1 MTYTDKEIQRLLD
14 VVGDREEDI
23 NILLEIC
30 KKRGKE
36 IDKLN
41 NIINNHELQD
51 VINIRNENI
60 EELEAEVKELEDKLK
75 LAEVLSDIN
84 MTLKIENYKL
94 KDEIKELNKQVK
106 GNK

>member
-51 VINIRNENI
+51 VINVRNENI